1 MQQKVADQEASQ
13 QDSVG
18 WVRRLELVM
27 KALLDVSPVDA
38 NSMGRIAGKVESL
51 EDSLMAL
58 EKAAQGLDKH
68 GRDYFVSRVPAEDF
82 APRVSRGWT
91 VGMLPQCDEF
101 STFKQ
106 VGPSR
111 LSFTGVPGFDPSHF
125 LDEGGRRIYKE
136 PLKHRKDPKTYTGK
150 LPKLKVHCS
159 FEEKVRLFELLDLT
173 GRLGV
178 HRPSEIDGK
187 FALGLF

>member
-1 MQQKVADQEASQ
+1 MQQRVADQEASQ

-101 STFKQ
+101 STFRR
-106 VGPSR
+106 PWFRPFS
-111 LSFTGVPGFDPSHF
+111 LPG
-125 LDEGGRRIYKE
+125 
-136 PLKHRKDPKTYTGK
+136 
-150 LPKLKVHCS
+150 
-159 FEEKVRLFELLDLT
+159 
-173 GRLGV
+173 
-178 HRPSEIDGK
+178 
-187 FALGLF
+187 